1 MNLSL
6 VRFDRL
12 SVPVQSLVLVALSA
26 VLYIP
31 FAIAGDLPRGAL
43 VWTFSG
49 ALMIALNA
57 QRDNVCFRQLGPPAV
72 ILLMLHLPL
81 VVWNPLKGAPFFGGI
96 IQPIALVDG
105 CIDYAFVWSW
115 LKVFKKDE

>member
-31 FAIAGDLPRGAL
+31 FALAGDLHRGAL

-57 QRDNVCFRQLGPPAV
+57 QRDNSSFRQLGPPAV

-81 VVWNPLKGAPFFGGI
+81 VVWNPLKGVPFFGGI
-96 IQPIALVDG
+96 IQPLALIDG

-115 LKVFKKDE
+115 LKIFKKDE